1 MKIPH
6 RQISPDTLY
15 SLVEEF
21 VTRSG
26 TDYGEHEISLT
37 QKVEQVMRQLDNGHA
52 VVVFDVA
59 TETCS
64 ILSAAEA
71 QLFEQAA
78 NTESDN

>member
-26 TDYGEHEISLT
+26 TDYGEHEISLS
-37 QKVEQVMRQLDNGHA
+37 QKVEQVMDQLDIGHA
-52 VVVFDVA
+52 VIVFDPA
-59 TETCS
+59 SETCS

-71 QLFEQAA
+71 QNIERAESA
-78 NTESDN
+78 ESDN

>member
-6 RQISPDTLY
+6 RQISPDTLH

-26 TDYGEHEISLT
+26 TDYGEQEISLA
-37 QKVEQVMRQLDNGHA
+37 QKVEQVIGQLDNGHA
-52 VVVFDVA
+52 VVVFDPA

-64 ILSAAEA
+64 ILSAADA
-71 QLFEQAA
+71 QAFEFAA
-78 NTESDN
+78 SIKSDH

>member
-6 RQISPDTLY
+6 RQISPDALY

-26 TDYGEHEISLT
+26 TDYGEHEISLA
-37 QKVEQVMRQLDNGHA
+37 QKVAQVMGQLDNGHA
-52 VVVFDVA
+52 VVVFDAA

-71 QLFEQAA
+71 QHIERAA
-78 NTESDN
+78 STESDH